1 MKIDKITYQS
11 RRDFK
16 AIYEC
21 EGCGHKTEGWGYD
34 DANFH
39 QNVIPSMT
47 CHKCNKTGVQCGADY
62 RPLTTKY
69 PEGFQI

>member
-1 MKIDKITYQS
+1 MKIKQITYQN

-21 EGCGHKTEGWGYD
+21 EHCGAVTKEQWGYD

-39 QNVIPSMT
+39 KNVIPEMI
-47 CHKCNKTGVQCGADY
+47 CEKCGKKADESY

-69 PEGFQI
+69 PEEMQL

>member
-1 MKIDKITYQS
+1 MKIKEITFQN

-16 AIYEC
+16 AIFIC
-21 EGCGHKTEGWGYD
+21 DGCGHESSGFGYD

-39 QNVIPSMT
+39 QNVIPEMI
-47 CHKCNKTGVQCGADY
+47 CPKCGKTEKEINPNY

-69 PEGFQI
+69 PAGLQV